1 MATVTPV
8 TVATKPFDGQQ
19 PGTSGLRKATK
30 VFMQPHYTENFV
42 QATLSAMVSR
52 LANST
57 LVVGGDG
64 RFYGKEA
71 TLKIIQMCA
80 ANKVGAVSISCNI
93 MHDNVNEF
101 HTGSCLYI
109 LHICR

>member
-1 MATVTPV
+1 MAIKVL

-42 QATLSAMVSR
+42 QATL
-52 LANST
+52 LALGDQLKGST

-80 ANKVGAVSISCNI
+80 ANGVSHSP
-93 MHDNVNEF
+93 
-101 HTGSCLYI
+101 L
-109 LHICR
+109 